1 MASWAGPAVDGSGLI
16 IRRRALADAGYQ
28 HGVHGCRGDADRVQ
42 DSHVRKDPSS
52 AECVD
57 GRVGYAEQLGDFA
70 DGEQAI
76 AMTLEPRGREQNRS
90 KIFRKR
96 CFWLRSAGDAIAET
110 RMIS

>member
-1 MASWAGPAVDGSGLI
+1 MRGH
-16 IRRRALADAGYQ
+16 Q
-28 HGVHGCRGDADRVQ
+28 HCIHGCGGDADRVQ
-42 DSHVRKDPSS
+42 DSHVRKDAAR

-76 AMTLEPRGREQNRS
+76 AMTREPRDREQNRS
-90 KIFRKR
+90 KIFRNR
-96 CFWLRSAGDAIAET
+96 CFWLQRAGNAVGEI